1 MGNAQNASGPLGA
14 GVSAHYRSIARDIF
28 QHALSESSIRKA
40 FDHHVSLDR
49 GILRVGED
57 LFDLGSFS
65 RIFVV
70 AMGKAAHT
78 TVESLMT
85 QLGAG
90 VTGIVACSTDPVSQ
104 VF

>member
-1 MGNAQNASGPLGA
+1 MKAQDAA
-14 GVSAHYRSIARDIF
+14 VGVSGEFRRVARDIF
-28 QHALSESSIRKA
+28 SYALTESSIRKA
-40 FDHHVSLDR
+40 FDRHVNLDR

-78 TVESLMT
+78 MVDALMT
-85 QLGAG
+85 LLGAG
-90 VTGIVACSTDPVSQ
+90 VTGVVACSTDPASQ
-104 VF
+104 LFG